1 MDKRVKY
8 GIFGGLALV
17 FFCIVLVFY
26 LPDCFGG
33 EKTKAS
39 KLENWSRSIKG
50 QEDRIVTLPE
60 KLFRRDGEMVKI
72 HDEEVI
78 VTISK
83 GPEIKIPDLKKFD
96 ITKITEWAIKN
107 KVKLT
112 FTDQYDEAVKD

>member
-8 GIFGGLALV
+8 GIFGALALV

-26 LPDCFGG
+26 LPDSFEG

-60 KLFRRDGEMVKI
+60 KLFRRDGEIKPY
-72 HDEEVI
+72 
-78 VTISK
+78 ISK
-83 GPEIKIPDLKKFD
+83 LMVSSHDDGGEQAIAKLLEVTPAK
-96 ITKITEWAIKN
+96 EWEGVSVI
-107 KVKLT
+107 
-112 FTDQYDEAVKD
+112 